1 MIDIKDIKKYF
12 PWFKNNPEYVYMD
25 SGATTLK
32 PQPVIDAI
40 VNYYTKQ
47 GTNPHNTD
55 SEFANR
61 VAKDVEE
68 ARKTIASF
76 IHADKDEIAFN
87 SGATEALNLVANG
100 LKDHLNDGDEIL
112 LTYAEHAS
120 NILPWMNI
128 ISEIKKDVKIK
139 YAGVKFTT
147 LTADDLINSVTD
159 KTKIVAFS
167 IGHNLTGQH
176 LDDNYTCQKIKE
188 KNPNTFIVIDATQS
202 IQHYPINVKENNCD
216 FLVCSGHKILGP
228 TGIGLVYIKKS
239 IQPVIKPLRF
249 GGGMNL
255 SIEETNFEEFESIAK
270 YEGGTQNIAGILGWA
285 AAIKFFLEIGFDQIQ
300 AYELE
305 LANYAREKLGQLKN
319 IIIYNQDAKST
330 TLAFNYEGVFCQDLA
345 SYLGNKKIIVRAGL
359 SCAKLY
365 CNLIDTKA
373 LVRASMYIYNTK
385 EDIDYLYEVLK
396 NFKKGDELNDLV

>member
-1 MIDIKDIKKYF
+1 MIDIKNIKKYF
-12 PWFKNNPEYVYMD
+12 PWFKNNPDYVYMD
-25 SGATTLK
+25 SAATTLK

-55 SEFANR
+55 SNFTNNVAIEIENARQIIAN
-61 VAKDVEE
+61 
-68 ARKTIASF
+68 F

-87 SGATEALNLVANG
+87 SGATEALNLIANG
-100 LKDHLNDGDEIL
+100 LKEQLNDGDEIL
-112 LTYAEHAS
+112 LTYGEHAS

-128 ISEIKKDVKIK
+128 VNEIKKDIKIK
-139 YAGVKFTT
+139 FAGTKFKT
-147 LTADDLINSVTD
+147 LTSNDLINSITS
-159 KTKIVAFS
+159 KTRIVAFS
-167 IGHNLTGQH
+167 NGHNLTGQH
-176 LDDNYTCQKIKE
+176 LDDVYTCKKIKE
-188 KNPNTFIVIDATQS
+188 KNSNIFIVIDATQCV
-202 IQHYPINVKENNCD
+202 QHFPVNVKANNCD

-239 IQPVIKPLRF
+239 LQPIIKPLRF

-255 SIEETNFEEFESIAK
+255 SIDESGFEEFSSIAK
-270 YEGGTQNIAGILGWA
+270 YEGGTQNVDGILGWA
-285 AAIKFFLEIGFDQIQ
+285 AAIKFLLEIGYDKIH

-305 LANYAREKLGQLKN
+305 LATYAREKLSQIKN
-319 IIIYNQDAKST
+319 IIIYNKEVKST
-330 TLAFNYEGVFCQDLA
+330 TIAFNYEGVFCQDLA
-345 SYLGNKKIIVRAGL
+345 NYLGSKKIIVRSGL

-385 EDIDYLYEVLK
+385 EDIDYLYEILN
-396 NFKKGDELNDLV
+396 NFKKGDELNDLI

>member
-25 SGATTLK
+25 SGATSLK

-55 SEFANR
+55 SIFANR
-61 VAKDVEE
+61 VANDVEE
-68 ARKTIASF
+68 ARKIIASF
-76 IHADKDEIAFN
+76 INANKDEVAFN

-100 LKDHLNDGDEIL
+100 LKEHLNDGDEIL

-128 ISEIKKDVKIK
+128 ISELKKDIKIK
-139 YAGVKFTT
+139 YAGKKFNP
-147 LTADDLINSVTD
+147 LTGDDLINAVTD

-167 IGHNLTGQH
+167 TGHNLTGQH
-176 LDDNYTCQKIKE
+176 LDDNYICRKIKE
-188 KNPNTFIVIDATQS
+188 KNPNVFIVLDATQS
-202 IQHYPINVKENNCD
+202 VQHFPINVKENNCD

-228 TGIGLVYIKKS
+228 TGIGLVYIKKEIQS
-239 IQPVIKPLRF
+239 IIKPFRF

-255 SIEETNFEEFESIAK
+255 SIEEFKFEEFTSIAK
-270 YEGGTQNIAGILGWA
+270 YEGGTQNIDGILGWA
-285 AAIKFFLEIGFDQIQ
+285 AAIKFLLEIGFDQIQ

-305 LANYAREKLGQLKN
+305 LANYAREKLGQLEN
-319 IIIYNQDAKST
+319 IIIYNQDVKSPT
-330 TLAFNYEGVFCQDLA
+330 IAFNYKGVFCQDLA

-373 LVRASMYIYNTK
+373 LVRASLYIYNTK
-385 EDIDYLYEVLK
+385 EDIDYLYDALK
-396 NFKKGDELNDLV
+396 DFKKGDEFNDLV